1 VSELHSGQ
9 ALGAALRRA
18 YGAAL
23 YLDATYAGIAGR
35 VDAVIGLVP
44 ADDVWTSQHWLSFST
59 VVRRLCLG
67 LPVSDDPDAYGET
80 ALRMLVLQL
89 GRALDAAHA
98 ALVAEQRRRW
108 TPGSAGMDP
117 LPDVDDAAADGY

>member
-1 VSELHSGQ
+1 VSELHRGQ

-18 YGAAL
+18 FGAAL
-23 YLDATYAGIAGR
+23 YLDSTYPGIAGR
-35 VDAVIGLVP
+35 VDAVIGTIP
-44 ADDVWTSQHWLSFST
+44 ADDVWTPQHWMAFST

-67 LPVSDDPDAYGET
+67 LPSGDDPDAYAET
-80 ALRMLVLQL
+80 AVRMLRLQL

-108 TPGSAGMDP
+108 TPGSAWPDGL
-117 LPDVDDAAADGY
+117 LPDA